1 MPNRAMSGQM
11 PEVLSLQQMPWVT
24 VRCVKLRTDERR
36 VSVSLSVD
44 SWRRDRIDVIT

>member
-36 VSVSLSVD
+36 VPCPCPWTAGAAIVLM
-44 SWRRDRIDVIT
+44 